1 MINIFLSASFC
12 VRFFSPSFLYSCTC
26 NPEIFYVKLL
36 FLLDIYILTHLQRAG
51 NEAFQSGRY
60 TEAVEHYTSALS
72 SNVESRPFAAI
83 CLCNRAAAHQA
94 LGQIAD
100 AIADCSLA
108 IALDGSYSKVCL
120 KWFLTHFLWTWFVT
134 HYTCFLTILSF
145 FFFYFFKDVNRVH

>member
-1 MINIFLSASFC
+1 MYSFFLPLSLSFSLSLSLSLTHTHTHLHIHIYHFC
-12 VRFFSPSFLYSCTC
+12 FF
-26 NPEIFYVKLL
+26 L
-36 FLLDIYILTHLQRAG
+36 FFCHLQRAG

-60 TEAVEHYTSALS
+60 TEAIEHYTSALS

-108 IALDGSYSKVCL
+108 IALDGGYSKVCGL
-120 KWFLTHFLWTWFVT
+120 PDVVCVRLHF
-134 HYTCFLTILSF
+134 FLTILHF
-145 FFFYFFKDVNRVH
+145 FLFLY